1 MIRTFDVIVGIT
13 IILTFSVSVLL
24 WVTGQ
29 QAEALLVAIWCAI
42 ITGVSI
48 YVKLLRIVHFVLY
61 KNLKK
66 GED

>member
-29 QAEALLVAIWCAI
+29 QAEALLVAI
-42 ITGVSI
+42 
-48 YVKLLRIVHFVLY
+48 
-61 KNLKK
+61 
-66 GED
+66 